1 MLRVYS
7 CIVHEH
13 DLGLVVVAGLICL
26 LASLTSFAIL
36 ERVRMGGARKS
47 TWLLLAGSVAGTGIW
62 STHFVAMLAYQPNLP
77 IGYDLDR
84 TMLSVATA
92 VLITGAGWFVAT
104 RPARWAPLLAGI
116 IIGAGI
122 ATMHYL
128 GMTAMNVSGRL
139 VWDGTIVALSVAV
152 GVVFST
158 AAVALDRRLSSPF
171 TWRPA
176 LLFTLA
182 ICGLHFT
189 AMGAAS
195 IYPDPRIAVPD
206 EAITSATLAVI
217 VVAAALLIMTISFA
231 VVVLDRQL
239 ARSAAEEAR
248 RLRTFANAAVEGLV
262 VIDGEQIIDAN
273 LSFLGLVGMQSDAVA
288 SKGLAELF
296 PEFKP
301 EKSSSA
307 ANDPAAIETRLV
319 KADGSSCDVEVLL
332 RHLDWRGS
340 DVRVLAV
347 RDITDRKEAA
357 ARIAHLAFH
366 DALTGLPNRSVFA
379 SSLAAIADKAAGDG
393 EPVAVLCI
401 NLDRFKAVNDIYGH
415 AAGDGLLVA
424 VAQRLHATAGDAGL
438 VARLGGDEFAV
449 IQVGGSQP
457 GHAGALAERLLNSLD
472 RAFESDGQ
480 ELRISAS
487 IGVAVFPADAQT
499 PTELIKYADLALHR
513 AKAEGRGAV
522 RFYEAAMDQA
532 LRERRQL
539 DSDLRRA
546 IADDELSIHYQPM
559 VDLERGCVLG
569 FEALLRWKHRQLG
582 EIGPAT
588 FIPLAEESGYI
599 VELGAWVLRKAC
611 AEAAQWM
618 PPLKLSVNL
627 SPIQFMQ
634 DDLAQEIEAVLA
646 ETGLEPSRLDLEITE
661 GLLIKE
667 PERAIAILQRLKNLG
682 VQISMDDFGTGYSSL
697 SYFRTFPFDKVKI
710 DQSFI
715 RDMIA
720 NKQARAIVRSVIGL
734 GRGLGMPVVAEGVE
748 TAEQLDALRLEG
760 CDQVQGYLISRPSPI
775 SYFERV
781 VIDRDVTGLL
791 PARSI
796 GNARKSA

>member
-7 CIVHEH
+7 CIVHDH
-13 DLGLVVVAGLICL
+13 DVGLVLVAALICL
-26 LASLTSFAIL
+26 LASLTTFAIL
-36 ERVRMGGARKS
+36 ERVRMGGMRKA
-47 TWLLLAGSVAGTGIW
+47 TWLLLAGFVAGTGIW
-62 STHFVAMLAYQPNLP
+62 STHFVAMLAYQPHLP
-77 IGYDLDR
+77 IGYDLNR
-84 TMLSVATA
+84 TLLSVATA
-92 VLITGAGWFVAT
+92 ILITGAGWFVAT
-104 RPARWAPLLAGI
+104 RPGRWTALPAGA

-122 ATMHYL
+122 ATMHYI
-128 GMTAMNVSGRL
+128 GMSAMNVSGRL
-139 VWDGTIVALSVAV
+139 VWDETIVAASVAIGIV
-152 GVVFST
+152 LSI
-158 AAVALDRRLSSPF
+158 AAVALNQRHPSPF

-182 ICGLHFT
+182 ICGLHFI

-195 IYPDPRIAVPD
+195 IYPDPRIAVP
-206 EAITSATLAVI
+206 EAAISSATLAMFVI
-217 VVAAALLIMTISFA
+217 AMALLIMTISFA
-231 VVVLDRQL
+231 VVVRDRKL
-239 ARSAAEEAR
+239 ARNAAEEAR
-248 RLRTFANAAVEGLV
+248 RLRAFANAAVEGLV
-262 VIDGEQIIDAN
+262 VIDGGRIIDAN
-273 LSFLGLVGMQSDAVA
+273 LSFLALVGMPSDAVV
-288 SKGLAELF
+288 SKDLGELF
-296 PEFKP
+296 PDFKP
-301 EKSSSA
+301 ESASA
-307 ANDPAAIETRLV
+307 ANDPAAIETRLL
-319 KADGSSCDVEVLL
+319 KADGTSCDVEVLL

-340 DVRVLAV
+340 DLRVLAV

-366 DALTGLPNRSVFA
+366 DALTGLPNRSVFT
-379 SSLAAIADKAAGDG
+379 SSLAAIADKAASDG

-401 NLDRFKAVNDIYGH
+401 NLDQFKAINDVHGH

-449 IQVGGSQP
+449 IQIGGSQP
-457 GHAGALAERLLNSLD
+457 GHAGALAERLLKSLE
-472 RAFESDGQ
+472 RTFAIDGQ
-480 ELRISAS
+480 ELRIGAS

-499 PTELIKYADLALHR
+499 PAELIQYADLALDR
-513 AKAEGRGAV
+513 ARVEGGGMV

-539 DSDLRRA
+539 EADLRRA
-546 IADDELSIHYQPM
+546 IDGDELSIHYQPM
-559 VDLERGCVLG
+559 VDLESASVLG
-569 FEALLRWKHRQLG
+569 FEALVRWKHPQLG

-611 AEAAQWM
+611 AEAAQWT
-618 PPLKLSVNL
+618 PALKLSVNL

-634 DDLAQEIEAVLA
+634 DDLARDIETILA
-646 ETGLEPSRLDLEITE
+646 ETALEPSRLDLEITE

-667 PERAIAILQRLKNLG
+667 PERAIAILQRLKDLG

-697 SYFRTFPFDKVKI
+697 GYFRTFPFDKVKI
-710 DQSFI
+710 DQSFV
-715 RDMIA
+715 RDMIV

-781 VIDRDVTGLL
+781 VIDRDAGALL
-791 PARSI
+791 PARVVAK
-796 GNARKSA
+796 GGK

>member
-13 DLGLVVVAGLICL
+13 DIGLVLVAGLICL

-36 ERVRMGGARKS
+36 ERVRIGGPRRS
-47 TWLLLAGSVAGTGIW
+47 TWLLLAGFVAGTGIW
-62 STHFVAMLAYQPNLP
+62 ATHFVAMLAYQPHLP
-77 IGYDLDR
+77 IGYDLNR
-84 TMLSVATA
+84 TLLSVATA
-92 VLITGAGWFVAT
+92 ILITGAGWFVAT
-104 RPARWAPLLAGI
+104 RPARWMALPAGT

-122 ATMHYL
+122 ASMHYL
-128 GMTAMNVSGRL
+128 GMSAMNVSGRL
-139 VWDGTIVALSVAV
+139 VWDETIVGLSIAV
-152 GVVFST
+152 GIVFST
-158 AAVALDRRLSSPF
+158 AAVAQDRRNASPF

-182 ICGLHFT
+182 ICGLHFL
-189 AMGAAS
+189 AMSAAS
-195 IYPDPRIAVPD
+195 IYPDPSIAVPD
-206 EAITSATLAVI
+206 QAISSATLAVI
-217 VVAAALLIMTISFA
+217 VVAMALLIMTISFA

-239 ARSAAEEAR
+239 ARNAAEEAR

-262 VIDGEQIIDAN
+262 VIDGERIIDAN
-273 LSFLGLVGMQSDAVA
+273 LSFLGLVGMQSDGVA
-288 SKGLAELF
+288 GKGLAELF
-296 PEFKP
+296 PEFKA
-301 EKSSSA
+301 ESSSA
-307 ANDPAAIETRLV
+307 ANDAAIETRLL
-319 KADGSSCDVEVLL
+319 KGDGSSCDVEVLL

-340 DVRVLAV
+340 ELRVLAV

-379 SSLAAIADKAAGDG
+379 SSLAAIADKAATDG
-393 EPVAVLCI
+393 EAVAVLCI
-401 NLDRFKAVNDIYGH
+401 NLDRFKAVNDVYGH

-449 IQVGGSQP
+449 IQIGGSQP
-457 GHAGALAERLLNSLD
+457 GHAGALAERFLNSLE
-472 RAFESDGQ
+472 RAFAIDGQ
-480 ELRISAS
+480 ELRVSAS

-499 PTELIKYADLALHR
+499 PAELIKYADLALHR

-539 DSDLRRA
+539 DTDLRRA
-546 IADDELSIHYQPM
+546 IAGDELSIHYQPM

-569 FEALLRWKHRQLG
+569 FEALLRWNHKQLG

-611 AEAAQWM
+611 AEAAQWT

-627 SPIQFMQ
+627 SPIQFIQ
-634 DDLAQEIEAVLA
+634 DDLAREIEAILA

-661 GLLIKE
+661 GVLIKE
-667 PERAIAILQRLKNLG
+667 PDRAIAILQRLKKLG

-715 RDMIA
+715 RDMMV

-760 CDQVQGYLISRPSPI
+760 CDQVQGYLISRPNPI
-775 SYFERV
+775 TYFEHV
-781 VIDRDVTGLL
+781 VIDRDVTALL

-796 GNARKSA
+796 GNAPK

>member
-1 MLRVYS
+1 M
-7 CIVHEH
+7 
-13 DLGLVVVAGLICL
+13 
-26 LASLTSFAIL
+26 
-36 ERVRMGGARKS
+36 
-47 TWLLLAGSVAGTGIW
+47 
-62 STHFVAMLAYQPNLP
+62 
-77 IGYDLDR
+77 
-84 TMLSVATA
+84 
-92 VLITGAGWFVAT
+92 
-104 RPARWAPLLAGI
+104 
-116 IIGAGI
+116 
-122 ATMHYL
+122 
-128 GMTAMNVSGRL
+128 
-139 VWDGTIVALSVAV
+139 
-152 GVVFST
+152 
-158 AAVALDRRLSSPF
+158 
-171 TWRPA
+171 
-176 LLFTLA
+176 
-182 ICGLHFT
+182 
-189 AMGAAS
+189 
-195 IYPDPRIAVPD
+195 VPE
-206 EAITSATLAVI
+206 EAISSATLAVI
-217 VVAAALLIMTISFA
+217 VVAVALLIMTISFA

-239 ARSAAEEAR
+239 ARNAAEEAR

-262 VIDGEQIIDAN
+262 VIDGERIIDAN
-273 LSFLGLVGMQSDAVA
+273 LSFLGLVGMQSEGVA

-301 EKSSSA
+301 ESSPA
-307 ANDPAAIETRLV
+307 ANDPAAIETRLL

-332 RHLDWRGS
+332 RHLDWGGS
-340 DVRVLAV
+340 NLRVLAV

-379 SSLAAIADKAAGDG
+379 SSLAAIADKASSDG

-401 NLDRFKAVNDIYGH
+401 NLDRFKAVNDVHGH
-415 AAGDGLLVA
+415 SAGDGLLIA

-449 IQVGGSQP
+449 IQIGGSQP

-472 RAFESDGQ
+472 RAFAIDGQ

-513 AKAEGRGAV
+513 AKAEGCGTV

-546 IADDELSIHYQPM
+546 IANDELSIHYQPM

-611 AEAAQWM
+611 AEAAQWT

-634 DDLAQEIEAVLA
+634 HDLAQEIEAVLA

-715 RDMIA
+715 RDMIV

-775 SYFERV
+775 SHFERV
-781 VIDRDVTGLL
+781 VIDRDGAALL
-791 PARSI
+791 PARSV
-796 GNARKSA
+796 GNARN

>member
-7 CIVHEH
+7 CIVHQH
-13 DLGLVVVAGLICL
+13 DLGLVVVAGFICL

-36 ERVRMGGARKS
+36 ERVRMGGARKL
-47 TWLLLAGSVAGTGIW
+47 TWLLLAGFVAGTGIW

-77 IGYDLDR
+77 IGYDLNR
-84 TMLSVATA
+84 TLLSVAIA
-92 VLITGAGWFVAT
+92 ILITGAGWFVAT
-104 RPARWAPLLAGI
+104 RPARWMALPAGT

-122 ATMHYL
+122 ATMHYI
-128 GMTAMNVSGRL
+128 GMTAMNVGGRL
-139 VWDGTIVALSVAV
+139 VWDETIVWMSVAV
-152 GVVFST
+152 GIAFST
-158 AAVALDRRLSSPF
+158 AAVAMERRLSLPF

-182 ICGLHFT
+182 ICGLHFI

-206 EAITSATLAVI
+206 EAISSATLAVI
-217 VVAAALLIMTISFA
+217 VVAVALLIMTISFA

-239 ARSAAEEAR
+239 ARNAAEEAH

-262 VIDGEQIIDAN
+262 VIDGERIIDAN
-273 LSFLGLVGMQSDAVA
+273 LSFLGLVGMPSNAVA
-288 SKGLAELF
+288 GKGLAELF

-301 EKSSSA
+301 ETSSA
-307 ANDPAAIETRLV
+307 VNDPAAIETRLLR
-319 KADGSSCDVEVLL
+319 ADGSSCDVEVLL
-332 RHLDWRGS
+332 RHLDWGGS
-340 DVRVLAV
+340 DLRVLVV

-379 SSLAAIADKAAGDG
+379 SSLAAIADKAASDA

-449 IQVGGSQP
+449 IQIGGTQP

-472 RAFESDGQ
+472 RAFAIDGQ
-480 ELRISAS
+480 DLRISAS

-513 AKAEGRGAV
+513 AKAEGRGTV
-522 RFYEAAMDQA
+522 CFYEAAMDQA

-559 VDLERGCVLG
+559 VDLEHGRVLG
-569 FEALLRWKHRQLG
+569 FEALLRWRHRQLG
-582 EIGPAT
+582 DIGPAT

-611 AEAAQWM
+611 AEAAQWK

-667 PERAIAILQRLKNLG
+667 PERAIAILQRLKKLG

-715 RDMIA
+715 RDMID

-781 VIDRDVTGLL
+781 VIDRDVTALL

-796 GNARKSA
+796 NARK